1 MRVFVASNFSLDS
14 RYLFLGDYVDRGPQS
29 LEVVS
34 LLFAMKLRA
43 PANIFLLRG
52 NHESPEMTESFGF
65 AAECIEKLD
74 NRFYELFL
82 DVFDCMPIAAVIN
95 QRIFCVHGGLS
106 PVTYS
111 IESIREIERPA
122 EIPAEGFLADLL
134 WSDPSTETDEWG
146 PNSRGETW
154 TWGLRAAHEFMRI
167 NQIDLVIRAHQM
179 AAAGFDY
186 PFDPDHSVLTVFTAS
201 SYANRNTN
209 SAAFVTI
216 GEDSALQFTV
226 LPPLDML
233 EEAEPRPETTVMSGL
248 VEIESC

>member
-1 MRVFVASNFSLDS
+1 
-14 RYLFLGDYVDRGPQS
+14 
-29 LEVVS
+29 
-34 LLFAMKLRA
+34 
-43 PANIFLLRG
+43 
-52 NHESPEMTESFGF
+52 
-65 AAECIEKLD
+65 
-74 NRFYELFL
+74 
-82 DVFDCMPIAAVIN
+82 
-95 QRIFCVHGGLS
+95 
-106 PVTYS
+106 VTYS

-167 NQIDLVIRAHQM
+167 NEIDLVIRAHQM
-179 AAAGFDY
+179 AAGGFDY
-186 PFDPDHSVLTVFTAS
+186 PFDPDHSVLTIFTAS

-216 GEDSALQFTV
+216 GKDSALDFTV
-226 LPPLDML
+226 LQPIAMLD
-233 EEAEPRPETTVMSGL
+233 EAEARPGTPVMKSR